1 MTTKSVA
8 RLPNLVHLLHLRQ
21 NLPLAHHQRVQP
33 ARHAQQVRSSV
44 PIAEQEEMRTH
55 LLQINPRRL
64 AHPRL
69 DLANGAMVRQTHH
82 IYFQT
87 VAGRKHRRLLD
98 MRIGT
103 QLLNSTGPFRLRHRQ
118 LLSELNRCVVNG
130 QPDGNDARLFL
141 HGISVD
147 SLGITALNL
156 LECVLRS
163 RDVRRRQLHTH
174 IRRCIWFAGHANSDS
189 AILPLLLHRYN
200 PLAAS
205 KASGAENLC
214 GSHRVERFDGPVRRG
229 PERAR
234 RRLRGEMRSCR
245 RSDPLIATNELD
257 GGD

>member
-1 MTTKSVA
+1 M
-8 RLPNLVHLLHLRQ
+8 
-21 NLPLAHHQRVQP
+21 
-33 ARHAQQVRSSV
+33 
-44 PIAEQEEMRTH
+44 
-55 LLQINPRRL
+55 
-64 AHPRL
+64 
-69 DLANGAMVRQTHH
+69 
-82 IYFQT
+82 
-87 VAGRKHRRLLD
+87 
-98 MRIGT
+98 
-103 QLLNSTGPFRLRHRQ
+103 
-118 LLSELNRCVVNG
+118 
-130 QPDGNDARLFL
+130 
-141 HGISVD
+141 
-147 SLGITALNL
+147 
-156 LECVLRS
+156 
-163 RDVRRRQLHTH
+163 RRRQLHTH